1 MRASFQRY
9 LVCLRNHIELLFYIL
24 SRLAQDQLVYVRDTA
39 LATSTTVEVDEKDL
53 ADRAKQIDRCT
64 FSLNA
69 VYE

>member
-24 SRLAQDQLVYVRDTA
+24 SQLAQDQLVYVRDTA
-39 LATSTTVEVDEKDL
+39 RATSTTVEVDEKDL
-53 ADRAKQIDRCT
+53 ADRAKQIDRFT
-64 FSLNA
+64 FSSNA